1 MVGTSLVLSF
11 IIFQFESQSSTLLF
25 RLLEFLLQFLHLL
38 EKLFKAILI
47 LIVLLNLDFNLFVS
61 RLLGGIAGQVLNID
75 PLLPWRDS
83 DRRPRLHLPSHV
95 GIPLLHFRFLE
106 RLAFAF
112 DDGLFLDDDW
122 LLQGE
127 LVLGR

>member
-83 DRRPRLHLPSHV
+83 DRRPRFHLPPHV
-95 GIPLLHFRFLE
+95 GVLLLHFRFLE